1 MKANQL
7 AINSVSTADVPLPE
21 LLEAYAGAG
30 FQNVEFVL
38 PRVKKWL
45 ELGHSVGDIQALLSK
60 FQLRS
65 IGGFE
70 DTVSS
75 FQDEE
80 AKRKNHAMHLA
91 NANLIGQLGGGVM
104 VVGTDAPQEKNV
116 AALHTIGKTL
126 RELVEQFPENVSLAV
141 EFNWSGIVKSLAS
154 ASIVVDAAKHPRVGI
169 LFDPA
174 HFHCTPSKLE
184 HLTPHVVSQIL
195 HVHVD
200 DMNATPGDLANCNA
214 DRALPGQGTLDL
226 KTIFGRIEEHGYRG
240 FFSIEMFSEELW
252 ALPVSEAARRC
263 FQSMQTLL

>member
-1 MKANQL
+1 
-7 AINSVSTADVPLPE
+7 
-21 LLEAYAGAG
+21 
-30 FQNVEFVL
+30 
-38 PRVKKWL
+38 
-45 ELGHSVGDIQALLSK
+45 
-60 FQLRS
+60 
-65 IGGFE
+65 
-70 DTVSS
+70 
-75 FQDEE
+75 
-80 AKRKNHAMHLA
+80 
-91 NANLIGQLGGGVM
+91 
-104 VVGTDAPQEKNV
+104 
-116 AALHTIGKTL
+116 
-126 RELVEQFPENVSLAV
+126 
-141 EFNWSGIVKSLAS
+141 VKSLAS